1 MQAIF
6 IRHAESAGQE
16 RGARLTA
23 RGVAHAQ
30 ELAVALRSVPIGR
43 VLSSP
48 FERARQTAEPLA
60 ARVPLELEDR
70 LVEWQVPWIPDAE
83 WPQALR
89 RVFSR
94 DAALP
99 DHVEPRDAVI
109 ARGLAAFRE
118 ASTGGAG
125 VPVLV
130 THGKLL
136 ALVLSALGGGNAFDL
151 FTTFRNPHAFEVRAV
166 GSAFEVRSLWHPST

>member
-6 IRHAESAGQE
+6 IRHAESTGQE

-23 RGVAHAQ
+23 RGVAQAQ
-30 ELAVALRSVPIGR
+30 ELAVALRSVPVGR

-48 FERARQTAEPLA
+48 FERARQTAEPLTV
-60 ARVPLELEDR
+60 RVPLELDDR
-70 LVEWQVPWIPDAE
+70 LVEWQVPWVPNAE

-89 RVFSR
+89 RVFSP

-99 DHVEPRDAVI
+99 DDIEPRDAAI

-118 ASTGGAG
+118 ASTGG
-125 VPVLV
+125 
-130 THGKLL
+130 
-136 ALVLSALGGGNAFDL
+136 
-151 FTTFRNPHAFEVRAV
+151 
-166 GSAFEVRSLWHPST
+166 

>member
-1 MQAIF
+1 MRAIF
-6 IRHAESAGQE
+6 VRHAESTGQA

-23 RGVAHAQ
+23 RGVAQAQ
-30 ELAVALRSVPIGR
+30 ELAVALRSVPIAR

-48 FERARQTAEPLA
+48 FERARQTAEPLTVRA
-60 ARVPLELEDR
+60 PLELDDR

-99 DHVEPRDAVI
+99 DAVESRDAAV

-118 ASTGGAG
+118 ASTD
-125 VPVLV
+125 
-130 THGKLL
+130 
-136 ALVLSALGGGNAFDL
+136 GN
-151 FTTFRNPHAFEVRAV
+151 
-166 GSAFEVRSLWHPST
+166 